1 MKNSSRSKFVAR
13 GFHPGALA
21 PSLFSALAALTILA
35 APAWAAEPE
44 EGTLHPDS
52 TAPVEWDGN
61 AAGASV
67 GGPGGEASCI
77 DGVSCD
83 VFTLHLS
90 GSPSDYAGKQLKI
103 TITFSVPQDYDLY
116 VHKDTLDGEV
126 VFSGENGGPPGTSEE
141 VVINPATSGAGAYV
155 VHVLYGAAIPADQYH
170 GSASLTSAATAT
182 PPPMRTATYVEG
194 GITFSANR
202 QVKAPVTLRD
212 GEPSNR
218 VDFMGNAY
226 VGAIRGVPAGV
237 DLWHFDLNPNSPSYD
252 PHMRVPAY
260 RGQPDAISPAATE
273 ADLGG
278 DGGGDIDLVVSF
290 GLPANRAFPT
300 VAFTS
305 LALANIST
313 GVSHDRGV
321 SFQRNPAG
329 NGTGGIPVDDREWQ
343 EFLGTNTVY
352 LWYRTIAPAITQVQR
367 SDDGGFSYGPA
378 VSAGTTTQVGNIDVH
393 QATGVV
399 YAGTSQGTVAVGVP
413 AGPGLPPLSYSVKS
427 VATDPN
433 GVAHL
438 FFVTKVA
445 DDGTPN
451 GTVYA
456 CYSNDSQIL
465 LKHSTDQGATWS
477 EAVQVNKPGT
487 TASNVFPWMDTG
499 SVPGSVGIVWY
510 GAPGPNDDTAEWKVY
525 YAYSANAS
533 SATPTFQ
540 IAEVTEP
547 EHVIHASNISEGGLT
562 GANNRNL
569 IDYFQVSFDPN
580 GAAVV
585 AYTDDHND
593 YDGHT
598 YVAHQLSGPSANGG
612 TVTTAPEGTGL
623 TLPTA
628 TTQVQ
633 AADVF
638 PPRVPGLNGEQ
649 VTDYYFDL
657 QEGNIPRIHT
667 PDASDVVAVRYDT
680 SGTGDSLAIAAS
692 MKVSDLTVIPGQTT
706 WQMSFVVNA
715 PHNVMS
721 PTGEYSFA
729 ASDHG
734 DQFFVQA
741 DTDVDGNQRYSYGT
755 AVRANDGKMLYTIV
769 GEADAGEFNVA
780 DNTVSVQVS
789 VAKLNAVLAAA
800 GHPLIANGTVVAGLR
815 ARSYTIEVVPPLSG
829 QASRQGRRDIG
840 RGGTQ
845 FIVRDSAFAPP
856 AAVPAPTPL
865 PPPFVAPGATPA
877 PTPPRRRLANIA
889 TRVDVQGGQN
899 DGIAGFIKRNAAPKR
914 VLIRALGPS
923 IKVGGNPVA
932 GTLQDPVLKIYDAN
946 GEIATNDSWR
956 SAQQAEITASGLAPV
971 DDKEPAVILNLTGTN
986 NITNY
991 TAILS
996 GVGGATG
1003 IGLVEVYDLDAE
1015 SFADLGNLATRGLV
1029 GSGNNVL
1036 IGGFIVLDDSFTN
1049 QSQNI
1054 LVRGIGPS
1062 LAGAGVSNSLQ
1073 DPNIALHDSQ
1083 GALIVS
1089 NDDWGSSS
1097 DSAALAL
1104 SGLAPSSP
1112 KEAAI
1117 LRTLA
1122 PGAYTVIL
1130 SGVGGGTGVGSVEA
1144 YNLGNQ

>member
-1 MKNSSRSKFVAR
+1 MKGHMKKSPRSFLS
-13 GFHPGALA
+13 F
-21 PSLFSALAALTILA
+21 LAAASFVFALSTSAFA
-35 APAWAAEPE
+35 ADPE
-44 EGTLHPDS
+44 EGTLNPGS
-52 TAPVEWDGN
+52 SAPVEWDGDII
-61 AAGASV
+61 GASV

-77 DGVSCD
+77 DGTNCD
-83 VFTLHLS
+83 VFTLNLS
-90 GSPSDYAGKQLKI
+90 GSASDYAGSQLLIK
-103 TITFSVPQDYDLY
+103 ITFSAPQDYDLY
-116 VHKDTLDGEV
+116 VRKDSLDGEV

-141 VVINPATSGAGAYV
+141 VVINPATSGAGKYV
-155 VHVLYGAAIPADQYH
+155 VHVLYGAAVPADQYH
-170 GSASLTSAATAT
+170 GAASLTSAATAT
-182 PPPMRTATYVEG
+182 PPPMRTANYIEG

-237 DLWHFDLNPNSPSYD
+237 DLWHFDLNPSSPSYD

-278 DGGGDIDLVVSF
+278 DGGGDIDLAVSF
-290 GLPANRAFPT
+290 GLPAGQSNPT

-313 GVSHDRGV
+313 GISTDRGV
-321 SFQRNPAG
+321 TFQRNPLG

-343 EFLGTNTVY
+343 EFLGPNTVY
-352 LWYRTIAPAITQVQR
+352 LWYRTIAPAITQIQR

-378 VSAGTTTQVGNIDVH
+378 ATAGTTTQVGNIDVH

-413 AGPGLPPLSYSVKS
+413 PAAGLAPISYSVKN
-427 VATDPN
+427 VASDPN

-445 DDGTPN
+445 DDGTPD
-451 GTVYA
+451 GTVYV
-456 CYSNDSQIL
+456 CYSNDSQIF
-465 LKHSTDQGATWS
+465 LKHSTDRGVTWS

-487 TASNVFPWMDTG
+487 TATNVFPWMETG
-499 SVPGSVGIVWY
+499 PVPGSVGVVWY
-510 GAPGPNDDTAEWKVY
+510 GTPGPNDDTAEWKVY

-547 EHVIHASNISEGGLT
+547 DHVIHASNISEGGLA

-569 IDYFQVSFDPN
+569 IDYFQVSFDTN

-598 YVAHQLSGPSANGG
+598 YVSHQLSGPSANGG
-612 TVTTAPEGTGL
+612 TVTTPPEGNGL

-628 TTQVQ
+628 TSQVV
-633 AADVF
+633 AEEVF

-657 QEGNIPRIHT
+657 QEGNIPRIHA

-706 WQMSFVVNA
+706 WQMSFAVNA

-741 DTDVDGNQRYSYGT
+741 DTDVDGNKVYSYGT
-755 AVRANDGKMLYTIV
+755 AVRANDGKMLYTIR
-769 GEADAGEFNVA
+769 GTADAGEFNVA

-789 VAKLNAVLAAA
+789 VAKLNAILTAA
-800 GHPLIANGTVVAGLR
+800 GRPLIGNGTVVAGLR
-815 ARSYTIEVVPPLSG
+815 ARSYTIEVVPPVSG

-856 AAVPAPTPL
+856 APVPAPTPL

-889 TRVDVQGGQN
+889 TRVDVQGAQN

-923 IKVGGNPVA
+923 IKVGPNPVA
-932 GTLQDPVLKIYDAN
+932 GTLQDPVLKVYDVN
-946 GEIATNDSWR
+946 GEIATNDGWR
-956 SAQQAEITASGLAPV
+956 SAQQAEITASGLAPA
-971 DDKEPAVILNLTGTN
+971 DDREPAIILNLTGAHQSG
-986 NITNY
+986 Y

-1015 SFADLGNLATRGLV
+1015 SFSDLGNLATRGLV

-1073 DPNIALHDSQ
+1073 DPLLALHDSQ
-1083 GALIVS
+1083 GALILS
-1089 NDDWGSSS
+1089 NDDWGQSAEA
-1097 DSAALAL
+1097 AALAL

-1112 KEAAI
+1112 KESAI